1 MSVVLRP
8 KSRPFSARRANFLVR
23 CGGVASEEK
32 MIEAWRKIVLFGSKR
47 ERPKQIL
54 RNKDKF
60 DFFLLSKS

>member
-23 CGGVASEEK
+23 CGGASEEK
-32 MIEAWRKIVLFGSKR
+32 MIRAWRKIGLFGSKR
-47 ERPKQIL
+47 ERPKQLPI
-54 RNKDKF
+54 NKDKF